1 MGKKGALGKLF
12 RRTSRTLVFYN
23 ARLPKLL
30 LKLMR
35 KKIQTNETEQKQ
47 LAQTASHFGKF
58 VSKVFVC
65 STQ

>member
-1 MGKKGALGKLF
+1 MGKKGALGKIF
-12 RRTSRTLVFYN
+12 RITSRTLVFYN

-47 LAQTASHFGKF
+47 LKHRIL
-58 VSKVFVC
+58 VNL
-65 STQ
+65 